1 MSVSALVVDDDRDSR
16 VILRTWLR
24 QWGFKVREA
33 DSADTALEAMM
44 ARPAAIIFCDIMM
57 PGRNGLWLAKR
68 VHAKWP
74 HTAIVMASGLT
85 DMQTAVRAKR
95 LGAVDF
101 LVKPFGRE
109 MLLQAVER
117 AAAHA

>member
-1 MSVSALVVDDDRDSR
+1 MSASVLVVDDDRDSR
-16 VILRTWLR
+16 IILRTWLR
-24 QWGFKVREA
+24 QWGFRVREA
-33 DSADTALEAMM
+33 DSAVTAIEAMVT
-44 ARPAAIIFCDIMM
+44 RPANIIFCDIMM
-57 PGRNGLWLAKR
+57 PGHSGLWLAKR

-85 DMQTAVRAKR
+85 DIQTAIRAKR

-109 MLLQAVER
+109 MLHQAIER